1 MTESTAGSASGSP
14 ADGGPVLLA
23 ELAVLPGHLLW
34 RAAARVTA
42 TAATELPDEVDVHAY
57 AVLVALKGGAVRSQ
71 QDLAD
76 GIAVSRTTMTKV
88 ARDLVRA
95 GLVARVR
102 NPEDRRSYALSRTPA
117 GTRAEATWRAHVLR
131 VQRAVAPGLSVP
143 ERADLADLLRRVVEP
158 RLSADIPAEL
168 WSALGFLVVKAHA
181 VAHRDVLAALEPWGL
196 EPRHLGS
203 STVLRA
209 LGPVPQVALARAL
222 GVTPASTVQIVDELE
237 RLALVERRRSTTD
250 RRTQLLHLTP
260 GSAAVLPEAGRA
272 AGRAMDDVL
281 GVLDASERSRLVALL
296 QRFVTS
302 ATS

>member
-1 MTESTAGSASGSP
+1 MSEPT
-14 ADGGPVLLA
+14 ADGAPDGAPGLLP

-42 TAATELPDEVDVHAY
+42 TAAAELPDDVDVHAY

-88 ARDLVRA
+88 AGDLVAA

-102 NPEDRRSYALSRTPA
+102 NPDDRRSYALSRTPA
-117 GTRAEATWRAHVLR
+117 GAEAEAAWRAHVLR
-131 VQRAVAPGLSVP
+131 VQRAVAPGLTDA
-143 ERADLADLLRRVVEP
+143 ERTDLSALLRRVVEP
-158 RLSADIPAEL
+158 RLSADVPREL

-181 VAHRDVLAALEPWGL
+181 VAHRDVLAALEPWRL

-203 STVLRA
+203 STALRA

-237 RLALVERRRSTTD
+237 RLGLVERRRSTTD

-260 GSAAVLPEAGRA
+260 GSTTVLREARRA

-281 GVLDASERSRLVALL
+281 GRLDVSERSRLVALL

>member
-1 MTESTAGSASGSP
+1 MSESTSAGACP
-14 ADGGPVLLA
+14 LLP

-42 TAATELPDEVDVHAY
+42 TAAAQLPGDVDVHAY
-57 AVLVALKGGAVRSQ
+57 AVLLALKGGAVRSQ

-76 GIAVSRTTMTKV
+76 GVAVSRTTMTKV
-88 ARDLVRA
+88 AGDLAAA
-95 GLVARVR
+95 GLVERVR

-117 GTRAEATWRAHVLR
+117 GASAEASWREHVLR
-131 VQRAVAPGLSVP
+131 VQRAVSPGLG
-143 ERADLADLLRRVVEP
+143 EGDRADLAALLRRVVEP
-158 RLSADIPAEL
+158 RLSPETPAEL
-168 WSALGFLVVKAHA
+168 RSALGFLVVKAHA

-203 STVLRA
+203 STALRA

-237 RLALVERRRSTTD
+237 RLGLVERRRSTTD

-260 GSAAVLPEAGRA
+260 GSGEVLREAGSA
-272 AGRAMDDVL
+272 AGGVMDKVL
-281 GVLDASERSRLVALL
+281 GDLDAAERERLVALL
-296 QRFVTS
+296 QRFV
-302 ATS
+302 AGPAA